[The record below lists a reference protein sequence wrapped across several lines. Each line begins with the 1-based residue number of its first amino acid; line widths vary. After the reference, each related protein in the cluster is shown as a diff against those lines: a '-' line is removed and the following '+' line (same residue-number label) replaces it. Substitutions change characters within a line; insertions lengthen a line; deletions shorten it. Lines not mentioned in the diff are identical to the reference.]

1 MVEQHTAHRYE
12 EEWNPEELPLAL
24 RTVFPFPQNF
34 DPTPWQDMET
44 DAIAEQATASAHQVY
59 DQKEQE
65 IDAEM
70 LRDAERQIMLRAV
83 DHRWV
88 RHLTDLDRLREG
100 IGLQAIAQ
108 VDPLVA
114 YKREAF
120 AMYQELMNDIRSD
133 IVKTVMTLQVQK
145 APTLPTPI
153 ARNIQTNRQDI
164 SQPRTVRN
172 TNNRPRRNA
181 PCWCGSGKKYKIC
194 HMKSDAKQRGA
205 PVREVA

>member
-1 MVEQHTAHRYE
+1 MTRHSGRSWTAA
-12 EEWNPEELPLAL
+12 PI
-24 RTVFPFPQNF
+24 T
-34 DPTPWQDMET
+34 
-44 DAIAEQATASAHQVY
+44 EQATEIAHQVY

-65 IDAEM
+65 IDSDL

-133 IVKTVMTLQVQK
+133 IMKTIMTLQVQK

-164 SQPRTVRN
+164 S
-172 TNNRPRRNA
+172 NRKRFATPTTA
-181 PCWCGSGKKYKIC
+181 PSATTPAGV
-194 HMKSDAKQRGA
+194 GA
-205 PVREVA
+205 ARSIRPAT